1 MTSRFA
7 VLGSPISHS
16 LSPVLHKAAF
26 GCSGIDASYEALE
39 LASGLSEFAN
49 SLDASWMGLSLTMPL
64 KEEALDVASQLHP
77 LAISARSANTLVKNE
92 ETWLAYNTDVMGL
105 QRAVK
110 DLEFKSVGILG
121 SGATARSAAVAFEDQ
136 SVRVWARNTD
146 KAAAISQAYGAVVS
160 SLDAVLNADL
170 VISTVPKGV
179 IQALADGQ
187 YDGILLDAVYANS
200 PVEGFSRSVSGL
212 EMLLWQAVGQQRLFR
227 GGALEEPLSTEAEI
241 VAAMRTTLGMGE

>member
-16 LSPVLHKAAF
+16 LSSVLHKAAF

-39 LASGLSEFAN
+39 LASGLSQFAN

-77 LAISARSANTLVKNE
+77 LAISTRSANTLVRQE

-105 QRAVK
+105 QHAVK
-110 DLEFKSVGILG
+110 GLDFKSVGILG

-136 SVRVWARNTD
+136 NVRVWARNTD

-179 IQALADGQ
+179 IHALADGQ

-212 EMLLWQAVGQQRLFR
+212 EMLLWQAAGQQRLFR
-227 GGALEEPLSTEAEI
+227 GGALEEPLSMEAEI
-241 VAAMRTTLGMGE
+241 VAAMRTALGMGE